1 MFTSSGWGLWPG
13 ARLRASRAAVLAIV
27 VFGAIAVLGAA
38 PPAVLTSDDFFDQ
51 SVLHDIRL
59 VMKQADWDALRATYL
74 EDTYYRADVQWRDQ
88 TVPIV
93 GVRSRGSGSR
103 NPYKPGLKIDFG
115 RYVDQK
121 FLGLKSLALANGWQ
135 DPSLMKQRISMLF
148 YSRMGIP
155 APRVTHARL
164 FVNDEYVGLYQ
175 VMEPIDKN
183 FLARVYGTDDAGK
196 SLNGGYLYEY
206 LWKDAYEWDYLG
218 SSLQTYLELFEPKTH
233 EDEAPAVLYGPLE
246 TLFKT
251 LNEVSDSAFQ
261 REAGRLVDL
270 PGIVKYLAVDNFI
283 ADYDGFLG
291 YWGPNNFYV
300 YRQLGRTDLVW
311 FPWDKDLAFWAAD
324 YDIFQN
330 VERNVLARRALAVP
344 ALRQLYL
351 ETLAACARSAMTP
364 VSEEDATGWL
374 EAEALKEIA
383 QFHEAG
389 LADPQKCFCNV
400 RMDDELQK
408 VLRFARERGP
418 YVLREAGKALGWPE
432 PDGR

>member
-1 MFTSSGWGLWPG
+1 MITSSGRESRPKPRMS
-13 ARLRASRAAVLAIV
+13 ALRAGVLTAVACSALAVLSASPKV
-27 VFGAIAVLGAA
+27 A
-38 PPAVLTSDDFFDQ
+38 LTSDDFFDQ

-59 VMKQADWDALRATYL
+59 IMKEADWAALRAAYL
-74 EDTYYRADVQWRDQ
+74 EDTYYPADMQWRDQ
-88 TVPIV
+88 TVAIV

-103 NPYKPGLKIDFG
+103 NPNKPGLKVDFG

-155 APRVTHARL
+155 APRVVHARV
-164 FVNDEYVGLYQ
+164 FINDEYLGLYQ

-183 FLARVYGTDDAGK
+183 FLARIYGQDAAGK

-206 LWKDAYEWDYLG
+206 LWKDGYEWDYLG
-218 SSLQTYLELFEPKTH
+218 SPLQIYLELFEPKTR
-233 EDEAPAVLYGPLE
+233 EDEAPSVLYGPLE

-251 LNEVSDSAFQ
+251 FNEISDGAFE
-261 REAGRLVDL
+261 REVGRLIDL
-270 PGIVKYLAVDNFI
+270 SGFVKYLAVDNFL
-283 ADYDGFLG
+283 ADFDGFLG
-291 YWGPNNFYV
+291 FWGPNNFYV
-300 YRQLGRTDLVW
+300 YRQQGRTDLVW

-330 VERNVLARRALAVP
+330 VERNVLAKRALAVP

-351 ETLAACARSAMTP
+351 ETLAACARSAMAP
-364 VSEEDATGWL
+364 VSEVDPTGWL

-383 QFHEAG
+383 QFHAAG
-389 LADPQKCFCNV
+389 LADSQKSFSNE

-408 VLRFARERGP
+408 VLRFARARGP
-418 YVLREAGKALGWPE
+418 YVLREAGKGLGWPE
-432 PDGR
+432 TDGR